1 MVYIGIDIAKRFYVL
16 SAVGEDGG
24 TLIESLRF
32 ANTAGRLQRAARSA
46 EEGRYAGHRALL
58 GCPA

>member
-32 ANTAGRLQRAARSA
+32 ANTAGRLQKAARLA
-46 EEGRYAGHRALL
+46 EEGRYRSRGQ
-58 GCPA
+58 PV

>member
-32 ANTAGRLQRAARSA
+32 ANIAGRLQKAARST
-46 EEGRYAGHRALL
+46 EEGRYRSRGQ
-58 GCPA
+58 PV

>member
-32 ANTAGRLQRAARSA
+32 ANTAGRLQKAARST
-46 EEGRYAGHRALL
+46 EEGRHTGHGALL
-58 GCPA
+58 GCSV

>member
-32 ANTAGRLQRAARSA
+32 ANTAGRLQKAARST
-46 EEGRYAGHRALL
+46 EEGRYRSRGQ
-58 GCPA
+58 PV

>member
-1 MVYIGIDIAKRFYVL
+1 MVYIGIDIAKYFHVL

-32 ANTAGRLQRAARSA
+32 ANTAGRLQKAARSA
-46 EEGRYAGHRALL
+46 EEGRYRFAG
-58 GCPA
+58 

>member
-32 ANTAGRLQRAARSA
+32 ANIAGRLQKAARSA
-46 EEGRYAGHRALL
+46 EEGRYRSRGQP
-58 GCPA
+58 G

>member
-24 TLIESLRF
+24 TLIESFRF
-32 ANTAGRLQRAARSA
+32 TQQRRQASKSCSI
-46 EEGRYAGHRALL
+46 G
-58 GCPA
+58 

>member
-16 SAVGEDGG
+16 SAVGKDGG

-32 ANTAGRLQRAARSA
+32 ANIAGRLQKAARSA
-46 EEGRYAGHRALL
+46 EEGRYRSRGQ
-58 GCPA
+58 PV

>member
-16 SAVGEDGG
+16 SAVSEDGG

-32 ANTAGRLQRAARSA
+32 ANTAGRLQKAARSA
-46 EEGRYAGHRALL
+46 EEGRYRSRGQ
-58 GCPA
+58 PV

>member
-16 SAVGEDGG
+16 SAVGKDGG

-32 ANTAGRLQRAARSA
+32 ANIAGRLQKAARSA
-46 EEGRYAGHRALL
+46 EEGRYRSRG
-58 GCPA
+58 

>member
-32 ANTAGRLQRAARSA
+32 ANIAGRLQKAARSA
-46 EEGRYAGHRALL
+46 EEGRYRSRGQSV
-58 GCPA
+58 